1 MKNTLVFL
9 TFLASVAAAE
19 TITYTPLTSSV
30 GWSEFGHA
38 RTNKTKVPS
47 LNVTQSMLTMTD
59 SDWSCGYAVY
69 DFAENIVLR
78 DEADTLSVT
87 FTLSSSLVASVV
99 TGALISTDRTI
110 VMGHGAYNGT
120 QDTNSGNLI
129 STINGFQ
136 VGDTTTISNGS
147 YNLHQSSTPG
157 TYVERDY
164 TSENGVFTPNEEYTF
179 TTSVE
184 WDTTKSQFV
193 ADVKLGNTSLISY
206 NLGESYTLD
215 KLIFSMDC
223 GATGT
228 QKVSG
233 VSVVANIVPEPT
245 TATLSLLALAGLV
258 ARRRRR

>member
-30 GWSEFGHA
+30 GWSEFGYA
-38 RTNKTKVPS
+38 RANSTNTPS
-47 LNVTQSMLTMTD
+47 LNVAESKLTMTD
-59 SDWSCGYAVY
+59 SDWDCGYAVY
-69 DFAENIVLR
+69 DFAKNIVLR

-87 FTLSSSLVASVV
+87 FTLSSSLVDSVV
-99 TGALISTDRTI
+99 TGALVSTDRTI
-110 VMGHGAYNGT
+110 VMGHGAYIGT
-120 QDTNSGNLI
+120 QNSHDGALE

-136 VGDTTTISNGS
+136 VGDTTTISNGF
-147 YNLHQSSTPG
+147 YNLHQDSTPG

-164 TSENGVFTPNEEYTF
+164 TSENGVFTPDEEYTF

-223 GATGT
+223 DDGT
-228 QKVSG
+228 QTVSG

-245 TATLSLLALAGLV
+245 TATLSLLALAGLA
-258 ARRRRR
+258 ARRRRK

>member
-19 TITYTPLTSSV
+19 TITYTPLTSTV

-38 RTNKTKVPS
+38 RSNKTNVPS

-59 SDWSCGYAVY
+59 SNWSCGYAVY

-87 FTLSSSLVASVV
+87 FTLSSSLVDSVV
-99 TGALISTDRTI
+99 TGALVSTDRTI

-120 QDTNSGNLI
+120 QNSNSGALI

-136 VGDTTTISNGS
+136 VGDTTSVEDDS
-147 YNLHQSSTPG
+147 YNLHQDSTPG

-164 TSENGVFTPNEEYTF
+164 TSANDVFTTDVGHTF
-179 TTSVE
+179 TTSVA
-184 WDTTKSQFV
+184 WDATKSQFV
-193 ADVKLGNTSLISY
+193 ANVKLGSESLISY
-206 NLGESYTLD
+206 DLGENYTLD

-245 TATLSLLALAGLV
+245 TATLSLLALAGLA